1 MAVRRLMALLCCF
14 VLVGCMK
21 KLRDDVKPTGSII
34 GKKTQ
39 DIQEFDPK
47 AGRKVSDS
55 KVEVTN
61 PITGSLQAYGPMLEQ
76 ISKTYI
82 DHALALYNAETG
94 KYPKDHKEFM
104 DKIIKANNIEL
115 PVLPRGMQYQYD
127 VKEHKLVVV
136 ERAEE
141 PKAEK
146 KEG

>member
-1 MAVRRLMALLCCF
+1 MAFVVCLALA
-14 VLVGCMK
+14 GCMK

-47 AGRKVSDS
+47 AGRKVSES
-55 KVEVTN
+55 KVVATD
-61 PITGSLQAYGPMLEQ
+61 PLSAPLQAYGPMLEQ
-76 ISKTYI
+76 ISKSYI
-82 DHALALYNAETG
+82 EHALNLYNAEHG
-94 KYPKDHKEFM
+94 KFPKDHKEFM
-104 DKIIKANNIEL
+104 EKIIKANNIEL

-146 KEG
+146 KS